1 MRDDDYT
8 VPLEGLWEGSGP
20 GQKVFIVR
28 VRDAEN
34 VASPSTNLWG
44 FLGFFLFFLFFGCCF
59 FGVGRD
65 GGGGDVHFHG
75 TKRQCLTVQET
86 KMMVV

>member
-44 FLGFFLFFLFFGCCF
+44 FLFCFYFFFYFLVVAFLGWGGM
-59 FGVGRD
+59 GV
-65 GGGGDVHFHG
+65 VVMYTF
-75 TKRQCLTVQET
+75 TVP
-86 KMMVV
+86 KGNA

>member
-8 VPLEGLWEGSGP
+8 VPLEGLWDGSGP
-20 GQKVFIVR
+20 GQKVFMVR

-34 VASPSTNLWG
+34 VASPATKLW
-44 FLGFFLFFLFFGCCF
+44 FCFLFFCCCF
-59 FGVGRD
+59 YGVGRG

-75 TKRQCLTVQET
+75 TKRQCLNVQET